1 MTSAVITV
9 AGITPPAVGKKQ
21 GDVIDTQGN
30 KWKVWGDKLHLYQM
44 GATYNINYDT
54 NEFKGQNFNVVKA
67 VSPASTPS
75 APYVPQ
81 HGISGPAPTQPAA
94 QGQQYT
100 AKDKLI
106 YICGLMNYSVGNS
119 AVNPFE
125 ITLIELKA
133 QQDKYEQLWRATFGK
148 RNDMDDE
155 IPF

>member
-9 AGITPPAVGKKQ
+9 AGITPPAAGKKQ
-21 GDVIDTQGN
+21 GDIIDTQGN

-54 NEFKGQNFNVVKA
+54 NEFKGQNFNVVKT
-67 VSPASTPS
+67 VSPAIPQQSVPPAPHTPQS
-75 APYVPQ
+75 APPN
-81 HGISGPAPTQPAA
+81 AP
-94 QGQQYT
+94 QGQQFT

-106 YICGLMNYSVGNS
+106 YICGLMNNTVGNPS
-119 AVNPFE
+119 LNPLE
-125 ITLIELKA
+125 LTLIELKS

-148 RNDMDDE
+148 RSDMDDE